1 MSPIGKP
8 HFKQLSIGFILADR
22 FTLTAFASF
31 VDVLRLA
38 ADVGDKSR
46 PIRCRWRVLSED
58 LKPVNASCGVRV
70 LPNEGLGNPG
80 DFDYIVVVGG
90 LVEHMAFEKPA
101 IMNYLQKAARQGV
114 RLVGLCTGSFI
125 LHEAGLMQG
134 YKCCVSWFHR
144 ADYFERFEGL
154 EPISDR
160 IFVVDRDRLTCSG
173 GTSAAHLAAFIIDKH
188 MGRRYAR
195 KSLNILIVDD
205 VFDEAKAQPNLPPSL
220 STNDNLIQRALV
232 MMQQNIENGL
242 KISEIAER
250 LQVSRRSLESRFK
263 KELNATPLHI
273 FNFVKIAHAK
283 QLLANTKASISDVSL
298 QSGFCDSSHLYKVFL
313 LYEGCAPSEFR
324 HQSRILKTETAI
336 QSADSF
342 H

>member
-1 MSPIGKP
+1 MPPIGKP

-58 LKPVNASCGVRV
+58 LKPVSASCGVQV
-70 LPNEGLGNPG
+70 LPNEGLKAPG

-90 LVEHMAFEKPA
+90 LVEHMEFGKPA
-101 IMNYLQKAARQGV
+101 ITAYLQKAAEQGV

-188 MGRRYAR
+188 IGRRYAR

-232 MMQQNIENGL
+232 MMQQNIENSL
-242 KISEIAER
+242 RISQIAER
-250 LQVSRRSLESRFK
+250 LQVSRRSLEARFK
-263 KELNATPLHI
+263 KELKATPLHI
-273 FNFVKIAHAK
+273 FNFVKVAHAK
-283 QLLANTKASISDVSL
+283 QLLANTTTRISDVSL

-313 LYEGCAPSEFR
+313 MYEGCSPSEFR
-324 HQSRILKTETAI
+324 HQAKTSRKETATDTA
-336 QSADSF
+336 SSC
-342 H
+342 

>member
-1 MSPIGKP
+1 MPPVGKT

-46 PIRCRWRVLSED
+46 PIRCRWKVLSED
-58 LKPVNASCGVRV
+58 LKPIKASCGVRI
-70 LPNEGLGNPG
+70 LPNEGLGSPS

-90 LVEHMAFEKPA
+90 LVEHMEFEKPS
-101 IMNYLQKAARQGV
+101 ITQYLQKAAQQGV

-188 MGRRYAR
+188 IGRRYAR
-195 KSLNILIVDD
+195 KSLNILIVDE

-232 MMQQNIENGL
+232 MMQQNIEHSL
-242 KISEIAER
+242 KISEIADR
-250 LQVSRRSLESRFK
+250 LQVSRRSLEARFK
-263 KELNATPLHI
+263 KELDATPLYI
-273 FNFVKIAHAK
+273 FNFVKVAHAK
-283 QLLANTKASISDVSL
+283 QLLVNKNTRISDVSL

-313 LYEGCAPSEFR
+313 LYEGCSPSEFR
-324 HQSRILKTETAI
+324 RQAGILSKETAM
-336 QSADSF
+336 QASNPP